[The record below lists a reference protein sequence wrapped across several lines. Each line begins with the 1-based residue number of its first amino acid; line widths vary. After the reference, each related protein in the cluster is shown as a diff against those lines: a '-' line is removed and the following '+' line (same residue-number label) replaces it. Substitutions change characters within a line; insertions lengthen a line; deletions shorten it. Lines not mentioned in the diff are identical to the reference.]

1 MAQLVPAKRVT
12 IFADRLLED
21 VVLQQLSK
29 LGATGFTCTDC
40 RGAGT
45 HQVVQDLSII
55 ELRVRI
61 ETIVS
66 AQVADAIID
75 FIESPSFSD
84 RAFSACVE
92 SVEVPV
98 PKS

>member
-21 VVLQQLSK
+21 VVLQQLEK

-45 HQVVQDLSII
+45 HRVVQDLSVIAH
-55 ELRVRI
+55 RVRI
-61 ETIVS
+61 ETIVT
-66 AQVADAIID
+66 AEIAGAIID
-75 FIESPSFSD
+75 FIESPVFSA
-84 RAFSACVE
+84 RAFTACVE
-92 SVEVPV
+92 TVEIPV
-98 PKS
+98 KVS